1 MRQHDPSETARNRLI
16 AALPDEVQRR
26 IAPHLEAVR
35 FRLGEVVYESGQ
47 RLTHVHFPVDCIVSL
62 LYTMADGATAE
73 IGMVGAE
80 GVVGIALFMGGETM
94 PSRAVVQSAGQA
106 LRMPAEALQEEFR
119 RGGPFQLALLRF
131 TQALITQMSQ
141 TAACNRL
148 HEIEQRLC
156 RWLLLSRDR
165 LQSDELLLTQELIA
179 GMLGVRRE
187 GVSVAAGALQA
198 AGLIRY
204 ARGRIT
210 ILDRAGLEARTCECY
225 RAVRDA
231 CESLLA

>member
-1 MRQHDPSETARNRLI
+1 
-16 AALPDEVQRR
+16 
-26 IAPHLEAVR
+26 
-35 FRLGEVVYESGQ
+35 
-47 RLTHVHFPVDCIVSL
+47 
-62 LYTMADGATAE
+62 
-73 IGMVGAE
+73 
-80 GVVGIALFMGGETM
+80 
-94 PSRAVVQSAGQA
+94 
-106 LRMPAEALQEEFR
+106 MPAEALQEEFR

>member
-1 MRQHDPSETARNRLI
+1 MRQHDPSEPARNRLI
-16 AALPDEVQRR
+16 AALPDEVRQR
-26 IAPHLEAVR
+26 IVPDLEAVD
-35 FRLGEVVYESGQ
+35 FSLGEVLYESGQ

-62 LYTMADGATAE
+62 LYAMADGATAE
-73 IGMVGAE
+73 IGMVGNE
-80 GVVGIALFMGGETM
+80 GVVGIALFMGGEAM

-106 LRMPAEALQEEFR
+106 LRMPGCALEEEFR

-148 HEIEQRLC
+148 HAIDQRLC

-187 GVSVAAGALQA
+187 GVSVAAGALQS

-210 ILDRAGLEARTCECY
+210 ILDRAGLEARACECY
-225 RAVRDA
+225 QAVRGA
-231 CESLLA
+231 CEPLLA